1 MLNVNVNKKDNKVA
15 ITAGGN
21 IIELCADLTQI
32 IRALIQ
38 GMEEQDKGLAK
49 TFKLL
54 FLKGID
60 DGVVFGCAPEE
71 IAKMR
76 ERIPT
81 PEKQE
86 ASNGLLDELADVL
99 CKLKDS
105 LEGFDEAK

>member
-1 MLNVNVNKKDNKVA
+1 MLNVNVNKGEHTVKINA
-15 ITAGGN
+15 EGN
-21 IIELCADLTQI
+21 IIELCFDLTQI
-32 IRALIQ
+32 VRALIE
-38 GMEEQDKGLAK
+38 GLEEQDKGLAK

-54 FLKGID
+54 FLRGID

-86 ASNGLLDELADVL
+86 ASSGLLDELADVL

-105 LEGFDEAK
+105 LEGLDEAK